1 MRIAAK
7 EWVLE
12 FAALS
17 DIRIVVAFWIGV
29 VSTLLAVIIL
39 LQVLLMR
46 IALTFRERRSSRYR
60 EVAKNWLIR
69 FIAGEA
75 MDAPKMARCD
85 LPDFLYQWIHFQE
98 MLTGDSKVQLK
109 QALSGFSLE
118 SRVHKLL
125 RNGNFEEQLI
135 AATALGHLG
144 DKQAWG
150 QLLALL
156 NKPSPLLSMTAARA
170 LVLIDPDKARDI
182 VLPLIIKHRD
192 WMPIRSAL
200 MLKQA
205 DPQFQKAYLTL
216 LDCDAQQPPPYL
228 LRLMR
233 LLSPEQINQ
242 PLSFVREYLMNSDD
256 PNLIAACL
264 RLVCHPSE
272 LELVRG
278 QFDNEHW
285 TVQVQIAAVLA
296 RIGAPKDVHYL
307 LSLLNSGQWWVRYR
321 AARALIE
328 LPFINRRAIKRLIDS
343 RSDVFAR
350 DILLQIVAE
359 KVRR

>member
-1 MRIAAK
+1 MHIAGM

-17 DIRIVVAFWIGV
+17 DIRIIVAFWIGV
-29 VSTLLAVIIL
+29 VSTLLAIVIL

-46 IALTFRERRSSRYR
+46 ISLMLRERRSCRFR
-60 EVAKNWLIR
+60 EEAKNWLIR
-69 FIAGEA
+69 FISGEA
-75 MDAPKMARCD
+75 IDAPKMARRD

-98 MLTGDSKVQLK
+98 MLSGDSKVQLR
-109 QALSGFSLE
+109 QALSSFDLE
-118 SRVHKLL
+118 SRIHKLL
-125 RNGNFEEQLI
+125 RKGNFEERLI

-150 QLLALL
+150 QLLKLI
-156 NKPSPLLSMTAARA
+156 NKPSPLLSMTAVRA
-170 LVLIDPDKARDI
+170 LVLIDPEKARSI

-192 WMPIRSAL
+192 WMPIRLAL

-205 DPQFQKAYLTL
+205 DPLFQEAYLAL

-228 LRLMR
+228 LRLIR

-242 PLSFVREYLMNSDD
+242 PLYFVRKYLKSSDD
-256 PNLIAACL
+256 PNVIAACL

-278 QFDNEHW
+278 QFHNEHW
-285 TVQVQIAAVLA
+285 TVQVQIASVLG
-296 RIGAPKDVHYL
+296 RIGAPQDVHYL

-321 AARALIE
+321 AAHALIE
-328 LPFINRRAIKRLIDS
+328 LPFINRRAINRLIHS
-343 RSDVFAR
+343 RSDIFAR